1 MSSDRP
7 EETAAEPEPRLGS
20 AVRYRLRRAVA
31 AAARQADTETTV
43 ALGREASDAVFPA
56 TNCSR

>member
-20 AVRYRLRRAVA
+20 GGRYGRGRAVPTP
-31 AAARQADTETTV
+31 ARQADTETTV